1 VKDALINAL
10 TGSLEEFRMEI
21 KCAEPPAYQVTKA
34 ALNAVTGSSLAGE
47 RVTHILV
54 NAVPRLGGD

>member
-1 VKDALINAL
+1 MKDVLINAL

-34 ALNAVTGSSLAGE
+34 ALTPS
-47 RVTHILV
+47 RVVASLV
-54 NAVPRLGGD
+54 NASLTS